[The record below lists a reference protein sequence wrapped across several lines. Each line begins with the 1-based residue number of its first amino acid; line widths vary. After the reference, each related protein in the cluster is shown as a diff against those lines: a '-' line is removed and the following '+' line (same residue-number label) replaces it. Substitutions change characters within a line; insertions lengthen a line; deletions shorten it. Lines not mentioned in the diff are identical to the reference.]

1 MNVDTCPDHAIT
13 SAAHERADNLLCKAQ
28 AVINLLMASAKSGD
42 SVSMSNAAWAA
53 FDMIEESRELYGK
66 F

>member
-1 MNVDTCPDHAIT
+1 MSIVTIPDHAIT
-13 SAAHERADNLLCKAQ
+13 GEAHERADNLLCKAQ
-28 AVINLLMASAKSGD
+28 AVVHLLMASAKSGD
-42 SVSMSNAAWAA
+42 SVSMANAAWAA